1 MNHDAAPDAASIDI
15 EQLIPHRLPMRLVES
30 VTSVDNDS
38 IRTTAT
44 VRDTWPTAR
53 DGKAQTLILIELIAQ
68 TAAVLQGW
76 RERNE
81 GKAGIGG
88 LLVGIPEA
96 KVQTPTIPVGVALVC
111 SVRISHGAQN
121 YLAFTGQ
128 VAGADGVLWLT
139 GSIQAYR
146 PDDLDTLGGSP

>member
-1 MNHDAAPDAASIDI
+1 MNDAASIKV
-15 EQLIPHRLPMRLVES
+15 EEFIPHRLPMRLVES
-30 VTSVDNDS
+30 ITSVDDAN
-38 IRTTAT
+38 IVTRAQ
-44 VRDTWPTAR
+44 VRDTWPTVRKGRAH
-53 DGKAQTLILIELIAQ
+53 TLMLIELIAQ

-76 RERNE
+76 RERSE

-96 KVQTPTIPVGVALVC
+96 KPQATTIPVGTPLVC
-111 SVRISHGAQN
+111 TVNISHGAQN

-146 PDDLDTLGGSP
+146 PDNLVTLGESR

>member
-1 MNHDAAPDAASIDI
+1 MNESSIDI

-30 VTSVDNDS
+30 ITSVDG
-38 IRTTAT
+38 AT
-44 VRDTWPTAR
+44 IVTSARVRDTWPTVR
-53 DGKAQTLILIELIAQ
+53 DGRAQTLILIELIAQ

-81 GKAGIGG
+81 NKAGIGG

-96 KVQTPTIPVGVALVC
+96 KPRAPTIPVGTALVC
-111 SVRISHGAQN
+111 SVHISHGAQN

-128 VAGADGVLWLT
+128 VAGADGVLWLA

-146 PDDLDTLGGSP
+146 PDNLETLGESR

>member
-1 MNHDAAPDAASIDI
+1 MSEANIDI

-30 VTSVDNDS
+30 IASVDD
-38 IRTTAT
+38 AT
-44 VRDTWPTAR
+44 VVTRARVSDTWPTVR
-53 DGKAQTLILIELIAQ
+53 DGRAQTLILIELIAQ

-76 RERNE
+76 RERSE
-81 GKAGIGG
+81 GKAGTGG

-96 KVQTPTIPVGVALVC
+96 KPQTTTIPVGTHLVC
-111 SVRISHGAQN
+111 TVHISHGAQN

-128 VAGADGVLWLT
+128 VAGADGVLWLA

-146 PDDLDTLGGSP
+146 PDNLETLGESP

>member
-1 MNHDAAPDAASIDI
+1 MNESSIDI

-30 VTSVDNDS
+30 IASVDDATVVTSA
-38 IRTTAT
+38 R
-44 VRDTWPTAR
+44 VRDTWPTVR
-53 DGKAQTLILIELIAQ
+53 DGRAQTLILIELIAQ

-76 RERNE
+76 RERSE
-81 GKAGIGG
+81 GKAGMGG

-96 KVQTPTIPVGVALVC
+96 KPQAVTIPVETPLVC
-111 SVRISHGAQN
+111 TVHISHGAQN

-128 VAGADGVLWLT
+128 VTGADGVLWLT

-146 PDDLDTLGGSP
+146 PDNLETLGESR

>member
-1 MNHDAAPDAASIDI
+1 MSEASIDV
-15 EQLIPHRLPMRLVES
+15 EALIPHRLPMRLVE
-30 VTSVDNDS
+30 TITRVDDS
-38 IRTTAT
+38 NIETAAV
-44 VRDTWPTAR
+44 VRDTWPTVR
-53 DGKAQTLILIELIAQ
+53 DGRAQTLMLIELIAQ

-81 GKAGIGG
+81 GKAGTGG

-96 KVQTPTIPVGVALVC
+96 KPQAGTIPVGTALVC
-111 SVRISHGAQN
+111 TVHISHGAQN

-128 VAGADGVLWLT
+128 VAGADGAPWLT

-146 PDDLDTLGGSP
+146 PDNLETLGESP

>member
-1 MNHDAAPDAASIDI
+1 MNDDATSIDI

-30 VTSVDNDS
+30 IARVDNES
-38 IRTTAT
+38 IRTTAV
-44 VRDTWPTAR
+44 VRDAWPTAR
-53 DGKAQTLILIELIAQ
+53 DGRAQTLVLIELIAQ

-81 GKAGIGG
+81 NKAGIGG

-96 KVQTPTIPVGVALVC
+96 KPQAPTIPVGTELVC
-111 SVRISHGAQN
+111 SVHISHGAQN

-146 PDDLDTLGGSP
+146 PDNLDTLGGSP

>member
-1 MNHDAAPDAASIDI
+1 MNDAAGINV
-15 EQLIPHRLPMRLVES
+15 ETLIPHRLPMRLVES
-30 VTSVDNDS
+30 ITSVDNVTIVTSALVRD
-38 IRTTAT
+38 AWPT
-44 VRDTWPTAR
+44 VRDGR
-53 DGKAQTLILIELIAQ
+53 AQTLILIELIAQ

-96 KVQTPTIPVGVALVC
+96 KPQAQTIPVGTPLVC
-111 SVRISHGAQN
+111 TVHISHGAQN

-146 PDDLDTLGGSP
+146 PDNLGTLGEAP

>member
-1 MNHDAAPDAASIDI
+1 MSDDAAAIDI
-15 EQLIPHRLPMRLVES
+15 EQLILYRLFMRLVES
-30 VTSVDNDS
+30 VASVDNAS
-38 IRTTAT
+38 IRTTAVVRDAWPT
-44 VRDTWPTAR
+44 VRDGRAR
-53 DGKAQTLILIELIAQ
+53 TLILIELIAQ

-81 GKAGIGG
+81 DKAGIGG

-96 KVQTPTIPVGVALVC
+96 KPHAPTIPVGTALVC

-121 YLAFTGQ
+121 YLAFSGQ
-128 VAGADGVLWLT
+128 VTGTDCAIWLT

-146 PDDLDTLGGSP
+146 PDNLETLGGSP